1 MILGVGSLQQ
11 PRDAVVEGCRVALF
25 FRNHNFI
32 RDLTA

>member
-1 MILGVGSLQQ
+1 MILGVRRIHKQK
-11 PRDAVVEGCRVALF
+11 DAVVEGCRVALF